1 MSLARALRFFAMGWL
16 ILLILG
22 VCSAEFFVSEKMN
35 EPQIERIL
43 IKPGFD
49 AFLGTDSLGRDML
62 FLTLQGAQT
71 SLLIG
76 ALSLMLAGAG
86 GLFLGGLVG
95 YRFTALTQFIFK
107 LVEVF
112 QALPSFLLVSLLC
125 FYLQLSW
132 PDLST
137 LAIVLMSLSL
147 THWMSAFRVSRALV
161 REAKVQN
168 YVLAAQALGASPAR
182 ILATHI
188 WPNIKGTY
196 LNFLLLQFPIFLM
209 YEAAVS
215 FIGVGVSAPNT
226 SWGVLMREGW
236 KTSTDFPHLIFAPSL
251 FLFLTVWSV
260 NILFD
265 YKSSGGIQP
274 PNVVSKYSA
283 TDKHR

>member
-1 MSLARALRFFAMGWL
+1 MSLVRALRFFAIAWL
-16 ILLILG
+16 LSLFIG
-22 VCSAEFFVSEKMN
+22 VCSAEFFISERML

-43 IKPGFD
+43 IKPGAE

-62 FLTLQGAQT
+62 YLTLQGAQT

-76 ALSLMLAGAG
+76 ALSLLLAGG
-86 GLFLGGLVG
+86 VGLILGMLVG
-95 YRFTALTQFIFK
+95 YRFTVFTRWIFK

-112 QALPSFLLVSLLC
+112 QALPSFLLVALLC

-132 PDLST
+132 PGLSP
-137 LAIVLMSLSL
+137 LVIVLLSLSL

-168 YVLAAQALGASPAR
+168 YVLAAQALGASPLR
-182 ILATHI
+182 ILTTHI

-215 FIGVGVSAPNT
+215 FIGVGVNAPST

-236 KTSTDFPHLIFAPSL
+236 RTSTDFPHLIFAPSL

-274 PNVVSKYSA
+274 PKVVSKYSA
-283 TDKHR
+283 TDKQR

>member
-1 MSLARALRFFAMGWL
+1 MSLTRTLRFFAMSWL
-16 ILLILG
+16 VLLIIG
-22 VCSAEFFVSEKMN
+22 VCSAEFLASERMK
-35 EPQIERIL
+35 EPQIELIL
-43 IKPGFD
+43 AKPGSE
-49 AFLGTDSLGRDML
+49 AWLGTDSLGRDML

-71 SLLIG
+71 SLFIG
-76 ALSLMLAGAG
+76 ALSLLLAGGAG
-86 GLFLGGLVG
+86 LVFGMLVG
-95 YRFTALTQFIFK
+95 YRITVITQWIFK
-107 LVEVF
+107 LVEGF

-125 FYLQLSW
+125 FYFQLSW
-132 PDLST
+132 PALST
-137 LAIVLMSLSL
+137 LVIVLVSLSL

-168 YVLAAQALGASPAR
+168 YVLAAQALGASPLR

-188 WPNIKGTY
+188 WPNIKGAY

-283 TDKHR
+283 TDKQR